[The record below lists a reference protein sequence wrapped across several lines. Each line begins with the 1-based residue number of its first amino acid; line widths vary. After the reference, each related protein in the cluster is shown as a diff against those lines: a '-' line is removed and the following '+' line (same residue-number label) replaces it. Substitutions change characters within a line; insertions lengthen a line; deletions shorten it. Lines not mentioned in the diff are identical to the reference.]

1 LTRLFETLV
10 SATLPESEGESSTDL
25 RKERV
30 SMAKATQEPSEQ
42 EVTEAKYLTFM
53 IGQVSYAL
61 EIKIVTEIIG
71 LQKITPVPN
80 VPVFIKGVINLRGKV
95 IPVMDVRARF
105 HLEEQSYH
113 DRTCIIVIEIDGSA
127 VGLVV
132 DAVSEV
138 LDLPEQNIEPTPALG
153 QSPESRCI
161 SGLGKVGDEVKL
173 ILNAKQL
180 LEAGEAGLLQA
191 KATDLAS

>member
-1 LTRLFETLV
+1 
-10 SATLPESEGESSTDL
+10 
-25 RKERV
+25 
-30 SMAKATQEPSEQ
+30 MAQAAEDILDT
-42 EVTEAKYLTFM
+42 EVTASKYLTFV
-53 IGQVSYAL
+53 IGSVSYAL

-71 LQKITPVPN
+71 LQRITPVPN
-80 VPVFIKGVINLRGKV
+80 VPLFIKGVINLRGKV

-105 HLEEQSYH
+105 QLEQQSYH
-113 DRTCIIVIEIDGSA
+113 DRTCIIVIEIEGSP

-138 LDLPEQNIEPTPALG
+138 LDLPDHNIEPTPALG
-153 QSPESRCI
+153 QSPEGRCI

-180 LEAGEAGLLQA
+180 LDAGEVGLLQA
-191 KATDLAS
+191 KGIELAS

>member
-1 LTRLFETLV
+1 MAQAAEAYR
-10 SATLPESEGESSTDL
+10 
-25 RKERV
+25 ERD
-30 SMAKATQEPSEQ
+30 EN
-42 EVTEAKYLTFM
+42 EAKYLTFT

-61 EIKIVTEIIG
+61 EIGIVTEIIG

-80 VPVFIKGVINLRGKV
+80 VPPFIKGVINLRGKV

-105 HLEEQSYH
+105 HLEEQLYH
-113 DRTCIIVIEIDGSA
+113 DRTCIIVVEVEGSS

-138 LDLPEQNIEPTPALG
+138 LDLPEQNIEPTPSLG
-153 QSPESRCI
+153 QSTESRCI

-180 LEAGEAGLLQA
+180 LDATEGGLLLA
-191 KATDLAS
+191 KSAEAAN

>member
-1 LTRLFETLV
+1 
-10 SATLPESEGESSTDL
+10 
-25 RKERV
+25 
-30 SMAKATQEPSEQ
+30 MAQVAEKHEELDDN
-42 EVTEAKYLTFM
+42 EAKYLTFT

-61 EIKIVTEIIG
+61 EINIVTEIIG

-80 VPVFIKGVINLRGKV
+80 VPPFIKGVINLRGKV

-105 HLEEQSYH
+105 HLDQQAYH
-113 DRTCIIVIEIDGSA
+113 DRTCIIVIEVEGAA

-153 QSPESRCI
+153 QSAESRCI

-173 ILNAKQL
+173 ILNARQL
-180 LEAGEAGLLQA
+180 LDSGDAALLHGAVAEA
-191 KATDLAS
+191 